1 METLPPLRAGEELL
15 RVLRAHGTAP
25 GSRCFPDYWYAE
37 PPNRMM
43 IRVLWA
49 DDEIDLLR
57 PHILFLEGKGYEVTT
72 VTNGSDAVEKA
83 RQVRFDLI
91 FLDEQMPGLGGLETL
106 AEIKGIAP
114 ETPVVMITKSEEEHL
129 MEDAIG
135 GQIADYLIK
144 PVNPKQILLTCKRLL
159 EGGRLREEK
168 ASQEYLRRFGELSSR
183 IGGGL
188 DHQEW
193 IEVYQELVRYG
204 LDLDADVGARQI
216 LEDQY
221 RDANREFGRYIE
233 DVYPGWIAAAKK
245 GEKEGRPRLSSD
257 VLSHWVM
264 PHLGK
269 QRPVVFFLVDCMRY
283 DQWLEFERLLYPL
296 FNVEKDWHYSLLPT
310 ATPYSRNAIFAGLLP
325 IDIATRHPQYW
336 QHDDGNEGSL
346 NQHEAALLDEFLKRR
361 HAGEVRHRYQKIVS
375 TEDGQALAAA
385 TSDLLQHELSAIVVN
400 FVDILAHSRSDSN
413 VLKEIAPDERAYR
426 ALTRTWFEHSWLY
439 RVLEELASEDA
450 TVVITTDHGVVRSL
464 HPTKVIGDRETSTS
478 LRYKHGRNLKADEKS
493 AIIVRNPEVFG
504 LPKTGINENYIFAK
518 EDYYFVYPTN
528 YNRYL
533 NQYMD
538 TFQHGGASLEEMILP
553 VATLTPR

>member
-1 METLPPLRAGEELL
+1 
-15 RVLRAHGTAP
+15 
-25 GSRCFPDYWYAE
+25 
-37 PPNRMM
+37 
-43 IRVLWA
+43 
-49 DDEIDLLR
+49 
-57 PHILFLEGKGYEVTT
+57 
-72 VTNGSDAVEKA
+72 
-83 RQVRFDLI
+83 
-91 FLDEQMPGLGGLETL
+91 
-106 AEIKGIAP
+106 
-114 ETPVVMITKSEEEHL
+114 
-129 MEDAIG
+129 
-135 GQIADYLIK
+135 
-144 PVNPKQILLTCKRLL
+144 
-159 EGGRLREEK
+159 
-168 ASQEYLRRFGELSSR
+168 
-183 IGGGL
+183 
-188 DHQEW
+188 
-193 IEVYQELVRYG
+193 
-204 LDLDADVGARQI
+204 
-216 LEDQY
+216 
-221 RDANREFGRYIE
+221 
-233 DVYPGWIAAAKK
+233 
-245 GEKEGRPRLSSD
+245 
-257 VLSHWVM
+257 
-264 PHLGK
+264 
-269 QRPVVFFLVDCMRY
+269 
-283 DQWLEFERLLYPL
+283 
-296 FNVEKDWHYSLLPT
+296 
-310 ATPYSRNAIFAGLLP
+310 
-325 IDIATRHPQYW
+325 
-336 QHDDGNEGSL
+336 
-346 NQHEAALLDEFLKRR
+346 LKRR